1 MIMKRFRNTIILAL
15 AALAANTAMAF
26 DFVQDGIY
34 YNIQAD
40 GVEVTYKTL
49 GECDNYSETVNIPAT
64 VSYLGTTYDVVSIGD
79 YAFSG
84 CVGLK
89 QVSIPNT
96 VNYIGVCAFAGCAW
110 LESIS
115 IPASVTSIGLQAFNH
130 CMNLQNMTV
139 ASGNAFYDSRNGC
152 KGIVE
157 KATSQLIAGCQ
168 KTIIPT
174 SVTSVGAY
182 AFVGDVKRNYIT
194 IPNSVDSIENYA
206 FQECL
211 SLNRITLGSSL
222 KKIKDY
228 AFINN
233 IRLASVAIPNS
244 VTHINDYAFSQ
255 CYNLED
261 VTFGNSLQEIGYS
274 AFNGCESLTS
284 LTIPA
289 SLNKIGGLAFAYC
302 PSLESIKVESGNA
315 TYDSRNNCNAIIQ
328 KNGNMLLVG
337 CKNTSISG
345 TVKAIGD
352 NAFAGASTMTNITI
366 PASVNNIK
374 YNAFIDCKNL
384 TNVYSLITHFSDF
397 EYGEGLFFGVPV
409 PTSTLHV
416 TYGTKMYYEQ
426 MDQWRDFNVVDN
438 AVEPGDAD
446 GNFDVNVMDI
456 TRIIDLIMN
465 GGYEVNADA
474 NCDGE
479 LDVRDLTVV
488 IDRIMNGPDDY
499 QAEFG
504 LYSVNTVYRSMH
516 TAGWSTT
523 RSNTHQCFGIS
534 AYNLM
539 AEVMGDDMIM
549 AAAGSGWFWYD
560 ATYAVK
566 NRYTSS
572 GWRSYDLWNAY
583 YTWIGNANR
592 LISNESTMTSASAKY
607 VLGQAYAIRAYS
619 YFMLAQS
626 FARTYK
632 GHESEPCVPIYTG
645 TSFAMNTGTSRATVA
660 QVYQQIDADITK
672 ALQLLAGTTQ
682 QNPAHMG
689 LAVVQGLKSRIALVK
704 EDWSTALTAAEAA
717 IAASGKTIAEVPSF
731 MGLNDATAPNV
742 MWGAMIDDDHAGAYA
757 SLFAHMS
764 QSIAYG
770 QRAPKQ
776 ITASLYNKMSAT
788 DARRAWWDENAYST
802 QAYYGGIQQVK
813 FEPKTYNNPYTG
825 DYVWMRVEEMYLNA
839 AEAAC
844 RLTNYTKA
852 RQYLTL
858 LMAKR
863 DPNYTCT
870 KTGNTLGALTS
881 DVTGSLLE
889 EIITQRRIELWGEAG
904 RVYDIKRLKQGFTR
918 SNADGWPSNATLSSR
933 PTTNPENYMWVLTIP
948 LVEFNNNPN
957 LNIDT
962 DQNPLGDE

>member
-1 MIMKRFRNTIILAL
+1 MKRFRNTIILAL
-15 AALAANTAMAF
+15 LALVANSAMAF
-26 DFVQDGIY
+26 DFVQDGIF
-34 YNIQAD
+34 YNLKSD
-40 GVEVTYKTL
+40 GVVVTYKTQ
-49 GECDNYSETVNIPAT
+49 GEFNSYSETVNIPAT
-64 VSYLGTTYDVVSIGD
+64 VSYLGTTYNVVGIDD
-79 YAFSG
+79 YAFYG

-96 VNYIGVCAFAGCAW
+96 VYYIGVRAFAGCAW

-115 IPASVTSIGLQAFNH
+115 IPASVTAIRSQAFIN

-139 ASGNAFYDSRNGC
+139 ASGNAFYDSRNSC
-152 KGIVE
+152 KGIIE

-168 KTIIPT
+168 KTIIPN
-174 SVTSVGAY
+174 SVTSVGED
-182 AFVGDVKRNYIT
+182 AFYGDVKRSYIT

-233 IRLASVAIPNS
+233 IRLASVAFPNS
-244 VTHINDYAFSQ
+244 LTNIGYYAFRN
-255 CYNLED
+255 CYDLED
-261 VTFGNSLQEIGYS
+261 ITFGSSLEEIGYS

-289 SLNKIGGLAFAYC
+289 SVNKIGGLAFAYC
-302 PSLESIKVESGNA
+302 PSLQSIQVESGNS

-337 CKNTSISG
+337 CKNTSIPG

-384 TNVYSLITHFSDF
+384 ADVYSLITHFSDF

-499 QAEFG
+499 KYEFEQ
-504 LYSVNTVYRSMH
+504 YSLNSIYRSMH

-523 RSNTHQCFGIS
+523 SNTHQCFGIS
-534 AYNLM
+534 AYNLT
-539 AEVMGDDMIM
+539 AEVMGDDMVM
-549 AAAGSGWFWYD
+549 AATGSGWFWYD
-560 ATYAVK
+560 ATYNVK
-566 NRYTSS
+566 PRYEYSS
-572 GWRSYDLWNAY
+572 WRSYDLWNAY
-583 YTWIGNANR
+583 YTWIGNANSF
-592 LISNESTMTSASAKY
+592 INNESTMTSASSKY

-619 YFMLAQS
+619 YFMLAQT

-645 TSFAMNTGTSRATVA
+645 TSFAMNTGASRATVA
-660 QVYQQIDADITK
+660 QVYQQIDADIAK
-672 ALQLLAGTTQ
+672 ALQLLTGSTQ
-682 QNPAHMG
+682 QNPIHMG
-689 LAVVQGLKSRIALVK
+689 LGVVQGLKSRIALVK

-731 MGLNDATAPNV
+731 MGLNDATASNV
-742 MWGAMIDDDHAGAYA
+742 MWGALIDDDHAGGYA

-770 QRAPKQ
+770 QMAPKQ
-776 ITASLYNKMSAT
+776 ITTSLYNKMSAT

-802 QAYYGGIQQVK
+802 QTYYGGIQQVK
-813 FEPKTYNNPYTG
+813 FEPKTYINPFAG

-844 RLTNYTKA
+844 RLNNDTKA
-852 RQYLTL
+852 KQYLTQ

-863 DPNYTCT
+863 DPSYSCT
-870 KTGNTLGALTS
+870 KTGKTLGTLTS

-889 EIITQRRIELWGEAG
+889 EIILQRRIELWGEAG

-918 SNADGWPSNATLSSR
+918 STADGWPLNATLSDR

-948 LVEFNNNPN
+948 QAEFDNNPN

>member
-26 DFVQDGIY
+26 DFVQDGIF
-34 YNIQAD
+34 YNIQAN

-79 YAFSG
+79 CAFYG

-89 QVSIPNT
+89 QVTIPNS
-96 VNYIGVCAFAGCAW
+96 VEYIGICAFDGCAW
-110 LESIS
+110 LESVS
-115 IPASVTSIGLQAFNH
+115 IPASVTSIREQAFNH

-139 ASGNAFYDSRNGC
+139 ASGNTVYDSRSGC

-157 KATSQLIAGCQ
+157 KATNQLIAGCQ

-174 SVTSVGAY
+174 SVTSIGVN
-182 AFVGDVKRNYIT
+182 AFVGDVKRTYIT
-194 IPNSVDSIENYA
+194 IPNSVETIGANA
-206 FQECL
+206 FKECL
-211 SLNRITLGSSL
+211 MLNRVTMGSSL
-222 KKIKDY
+222 KVIDNY
-228 AFINN
+228 AFATN
-233 IRLASVAIPNS
+233 IKLASVAISNS
-244 VTHINDYAFSQ
+244 VTHINDDAFRQ
-255 CYNLED
+255 CYNLEN
-261 VTFGNSLQEIGYS
+261 VTFGSSLEEIGFS
-274 AFNGCESLTS
+274 AFSNCESLTS
-284 LTIPA
+284 LNIPA
-289 SLNKIGGLAFAYC
+289 SVNKIGGSAFVYC

-337 CKNTSISG
+337 CKNTSIPG

-374 YNAFIDCKNL
+374 YSAFIDCKNL
-384 TNVYSLITHFSDF
+384 ANVYSLITHFSDL
-397 EYGEGLFFGVPV
+397 EYGAGLFTGVPV
-409 PTSTLHV
+409 ATATLHV
-416 TYGTKMYYEQ
+416 PYGTKMYYEQ

-446 GNFDVNVMDI
+446 GNLDVNVMDI

-516 TAGWSTT
+516 TAGWSTN

-566 NRYTSS
+566 DRYTSS

-632 GHESEPCVPIYTG
+632 GHESEPCVPLYTG
-645 TSFAMNTGTSRATVA
+645 TSFAMNTGASRATVA

-717 IAASGKTIAEVPSF
+717 ITASGKTIAEVPSF

-757 SLFAHMS
+757 SLFSHMS

-802 QAYYGGIQQVK
+802 QAYYDGIQQVK

-844 RLTNYTKA
+844 RLNNYTQAK
-852 RQYLTL
+852 QYLTQ

-918 SNADGWPSNATLSSR
+918 NTADGWPSNATLSGR
-933 PTTNPENYMWVLTIP
+933 PTTNPENYMWVMTIP
-948 LVEFNNNPN
+948 LAEFNNNPN

>member
-26 DFVQDGIY
+26 DFVQDGIF

-337 CKNTSISG
+337 CKNTSIPG

-384 TNVYSLITHFSDF
+384 ADVYSLITHFSDF

-488 IDRIMNGPDDY
+488 IDRIMNGPDNY
-499 QAEFG
+499 KSEFEHYG
-504 LYSVNTVYRSMH
+504 LNSIYRSMH

-523 RSNTHQCFGIS
+523 GNLHQCFGIS

-539 AEVMGDDMIM
+539 AEVMGDDMVM
-549 AAAGSGWFWYD
+549 ATAGSGWYWYD

-566 NRYTSS
+566 SRYTSS
-572 GWRSYDLWNAY
+572 NWRSYDLWNAY
-583 YTWIGNANR
+583 YTWIGNANSF
-592 LISNESTMTSASAKY
+592 INNESTMTSASSKY

-619 YFMLAQS
+619 YFMLAQA

-645 TSFAMNTGTSRATVA
+645 TSFAMNTGASRATVA
-660 QVYQQIDADITK
+660 QVYQQIDADLAK
-672 ALQLLAGTTQ
+672 AIQLLTGTTQ

-689 LAVVQGLKSRIALVK
+689 LGVVRGLQSRVALVK

-742 MWGAMIDDDHAGAYA
+742 MWGALIDDDHAGAYA

-770 QRAPKQ
+770 QGAPKQ

-844 RLTNYTKA
+844 RLNNYTQAK
-852 RQYLTL
+852 QYLTQ

-918 SNADGWPSNATLSSR
+918 NTADGWPSNATLSGR
-933 PTTNPENYMWVLTIP
+933 PTTNPENYMWVMTIP
-948 LVEFNNNPN
+948 LAEFNNNPN
-957 LNIDT
+957 MNVDT